1 MLMKVNIIS
10 SIKKVNIIP
19 YVNNLTSHVM
29 KVNNITYVNEG

>member
-19 YVNNLTSHVM
+19 YVNNLTSHV
-29 KVNNITYVNEG
+29 NEG